1 MSIGTRAPLLKM
13 EDLRQIAFPLPSA
26 DEITQEK
33 EKFEQQVKLLKE
45 IRRKTKEIQELNM
58 DSRTFFCPQIYLSS
72 SALFS

>member
-1 MSIGTRAPLLKM
+1 MRLLRSSALQERFNSLSIGTRAPLLKM

-58 DSRTFFCPQIYLSS
+58 DI
-72 SALFS
+72 

>member
-1 MSIGTRAPLLKM
+1 MRLLRSSALQERFNSLSIGTRSPLLKM

-58 DSRTFFCPQIYLSS
+58 DI
-72 SALFS
+72 